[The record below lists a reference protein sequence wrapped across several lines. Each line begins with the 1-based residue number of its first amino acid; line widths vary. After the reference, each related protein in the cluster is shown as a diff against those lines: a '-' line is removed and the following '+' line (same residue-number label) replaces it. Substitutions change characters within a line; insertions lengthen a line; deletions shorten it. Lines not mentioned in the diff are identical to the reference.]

1 MRLRWPFN
9 KAVGTCEVHGANGN
23 SVNLTLMLMIAASM
37 FLIIWR
43 VWNYGP
49 SDQVSVGAT
58 NFPSLLWEELLDL
71 FFSRHGMLAELWDI
85 LPYFIV
91 GVLLGGY
98 LRTYK
103 VAVKLQATLR
113 RYGILSVFLAS
124 LIGIITP
131 LCACGTLTT
140 ALSLLFAGLPLAP
153 VMAILVTSPLLS
165 PSAFLLTLNDLG
177 PEWTVVRT
185 VSAYAMGVFA
195 GLVVHLLRNKG
206 FKTQEIFIEGGIIR
220 GDFHDDDYPDER
232 LRCNCRQTFGNR
244 VAVRTDN
251 KFIIFLAKSGEMCWP
266 VGKYILVGV
275 LVGTVV
281 ERYLPYQWIYK
292 LFGGKDP
299 LSIVWVTLGSVPLF
313 LHQISASSIL
323 YHIKSSLDGTLN
335 AGAALA
341 FIIGGP
347 VTAIPTLALFW
358 TVFKKRVFFLYLS
371 ICIVGTLIIAYGANL
386 LIFVPG
392 VDTGN
397 PLFKGVTSLSGGP
410 SAIISRQNTKVR
422 VVLDTD
428 DRKTIAV
435 VDSDPVS
442 GQGGL
447 VFDAGTDRLNQ
458 IWRLDNLTYF
468 VNIAEWLEQESSG
481 GQTRTTLIYNTRNDN
496 STVGRE
502 KYDQLA
508 SALRQQGFI
517 PQITDRRQTPHLSD
531 NLLAGFNQIWIIFG
545 EGGDGTQLGDPELKA
560 VTEFT
565 STGKGMLVVAGP
577 GEGVQHDMKVVNLL
591 TSNYGVTFFGYGDNR
606 KEIKVSTGAEFLN
619 QASIILEK
627 VLKVFNK
634 A

>member
-195 GLVVHLLRNKG
+195 GLVVHLLRNKDSRH
-206 FKTQEIFIEGGIIR
+206 KR
-220 GDFHDDDYPDER
+220 
-232 LRCNCRQTFGNR
+232 
-244 VAVRTDN
+244 
-251 KFIIFLAKSGEMCWP
+251 
-266 VGKYILVGV
+266 
-275 LVGTVV
+275 
-281 ERYLPYQWIYK
+281 
-292 LFGGKDP
+292 
-299 LSIVWVTLGSVPLF
+299 
-313 LHQISASSIL
+313 SS
-323 YHIKSSLDGTLN
+323 
-335 AGAALA
+335 
-341 FIIGGP
+341 
-347 VTAIPTLALFW
+347 
-358 TVFKKRVFFLYLS
+358 
-371 ICIVGTLIIAYGANL
+371 
-386 LIFVPG
+386 
-392 VDTGN
+392 
-397 PLFKGVTSLSGGP
+397 
-410 SAIISRQNTKVR
+410 
-422 VVLDTD
+422 
-428 DRKTIAV
+428 
-435 VDSDPVS
+435 
-442 GQGGL
+442 
-447 VFDAGTDRLNQ
+447 
-458 IWRLDNLTYF
+458 
-468 VNIAEWLEQESSG
+468 
-481 GQTRTTLIYNTRNDN
+481 
-496 STVGRE
+496 
-502 KYDQLA
+502 
-508 SALRQQGFI
+508 
-517 PQITDRRQTPHLSD
+517 
-531 NLLAGFNQIWIIFG
+531 
-545 EGGDGTQLGDPELKA
+545 
-560 VTEFT
+560 
-565 STGKGMLVVAGP
+565 
-577 GEGVQHDMKVVNLL
+577 
-591 TSNYGVTFFGYGDNR
+591 
-606 KEIKVSTGAEFLN
+606 
-619 QASIILEK
+619 
-627 VLKVFNK
+627 
-634 A
+634 